1 MTLVQQVFAQA
12 RLMVQDLP
20 QEKEVLLE
28 AVCHAAVV
36 SLRNRLRDGLVPED
50 CQAEFV
56 TAAGMYALAAMSS
69 VSNFGDLEQFTAGD
83 LTLRRGNH
91 DAAASCLRT
100 QADMLMAPYM
110 KPTTVVMGV

>member
-36 SLRNRLRDGLVPED
+36 SLHNRLRDGLVPED
-50 CQAEFV
+50 CQA
-56 TAAGMYALAAMSS
+56 
-69 VSNFGDLEQFTAGD
+69 
-83 LTLRRGNH
+83 
-91 DAAASCLRT
+91 
-100 QADMLMAPYM
+100 
-110 KPTTVVMGV
+110 